1 MENQTVLLSHYGVK
15 LVYVIQSQF
24 YEDENKRL

>member
-1 MENQTVLLSHYGVK
+1 MENQTVLLSQYGVK